1 MKNFYSIRI
10 IEYLNK
16 GKTNSDLI
24 QYFSNYNTAKAFF
37 DNLCVDLRKQ
47 NTEDDGWHE
56 SLSEFSNNDYQSFM
70 YSLERQKKKYNEYI
84 TMYLDTE
91 DMFET
96 IDEPF

>member
-1 MKNFYSIRI
+1 MKIFYSIRCV
-10 IEYLNK
+10 EDLDN
-16 GKTNSDLI
+16 GKTKGDTI

-37 DNLCVDLRKQ
+37 DNLCVYLRKQ

-56 SLSEFSNNDYQSFM
+56 SLSEFSNNDYQFFM

-84 TMYLDTE
+84 TVYLDTE

-96 IDEPF
+96 IEESL